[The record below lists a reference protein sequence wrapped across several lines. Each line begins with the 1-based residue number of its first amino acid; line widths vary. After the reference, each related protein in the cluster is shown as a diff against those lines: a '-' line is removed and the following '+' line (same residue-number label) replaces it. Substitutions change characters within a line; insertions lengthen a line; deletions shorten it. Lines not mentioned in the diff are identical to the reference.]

1 MDTKP
6 INPLAKHFRKPAIY
20 LRLPSQ
26 GRFWESGLSLPEN
39 GEIPVYP
46 MTAKDELT
54 LRTPDA
60 LLNGQGVID
69 VIQSCCPNI
78 TDAWRMPSVDVDA
91 TLIAIRIASYGQSM
105 DFDATCPHC
114 NEQDSYGINLTSLL
128 DNIRLPDYHE
138 KIEADGIR
146 IRLRPQEYFSLNA
159 TSKIR
164 FEEQRLLM
172 ALNNDGVDELVKQTE
187 FQGHLQRI
195 VDLSTKILVD
205 STEFIEVNDE
215 IVTKREFIEE
225 FYQNCGANVT
235 KAVNDRLSKLV
246 EDASIKPVS
255 ITCSGCQ
262 KDYNLT
268 ITFDYAHFFAIGS

>member
-26 GRFWESGLSLPEN
+26 GRFWESGLDMPEN
-39 GEIPVYP
+39 GEIPVFP

-78 TDAWRMPSVDVDA
+78 TNAWRMPSIDVDA
-91 TLIAIRIASYGQSM
+91 TLIAIRIASYGQTM

-114 NEQDSYGINLTSLL
+114 NEQDSYGINLTEIL
-128 DNIRLPDYHE
+128 DNIRLPDYYE
-138 KIEADGIR
+138 KIQVDDIR

-164 FEEQRLLM
+164 FEEQRLLL
-172 ALNNDGVDELVKQTE
+172 ALNNEQVDELVKQSE
-187 FQGHLQRI
+187 FQSHLQRI
-195 VDLSTKILVD
+195 VDLSTKVLVD

-225 FYQNCGANVT
+225 FYQNCGASIS
-235 KAVNDRLSKLV
+235 KAVQDRLSQLV
-246 EDASIKPVS
+246 SDGSLKPVN
-255 ITCSGCQ
+255 IKCSHCE
-262 KDYNLT
+262 KSYDLN
-268 ITFDYAHFFAIGS
+268 ITFDYANFFAIGS